1 MNTGQMER
9 LFKPDSVVIFSRY
22 DDSQIL
28 SSRPMAN
35 LIFWG
40 YRGNVYQV
48 IVDGILWNGW
58 EKVSALEDPPDI
70 AMISL
75 SPEESID
82 ALNRCSAMAIPF
94 VIMFSSLS
102 VNQLPEYKD
111 VLELAQ
117 SRGTRVLGPNCQG
130 LANFADKIPL
140 SWSSALDMDHPSD
153 GHVALVSQS
162 GDLGFSAYSMASD
175 EGVRFRYVVTTG
187 LSSDVDVV
195 DVGHWLIEDYQ
206 VHMIVFYLE
215 GLPEGRDFL
224 KMVREAQ
231 SRGVSV
237 AVLRGGVS
245 PRLREFAAGRRGHGS
260 VADEGVWKTVAKQFG
275 MVLLD
280 DIADLI
286 DLGRIVDM
294 GRNPKGCRVAVVSTS
309 GGVGMIQADKCVSA
323 GLDMAPID
331 PKSREILG
339 KCLKED
345 GYLDGILTLDS
356 QVIES
361 SQHMNQVLK
370 VLSDSPDVDI
380 ILVAVPVISAGAAE
394 KLADTLIGA
403 SLSFY
408 KPLVCC
414 WLTDDIHGGHGAQ
427 KLRRSGIPLF
437 DSPRRCADAVAA
449 WVGAVKPCKKRELSC
464 SPVSNPILGGYPD
477 VLNGYEA
484 ACFIESYGLTPIRQA
499 FCLDL
504 DEVLAGG
511 NDIGF
516 PLALKVV
523 SREIGSKKEARGIA
537 LNLRTEE
544 ELQNAYGRILERA
557 VRSSP
562 DAVIDGVLVQEMV
575 SDGIECMVGMKRD
588 PVFGP
593 VVAVGLGGILYDVIK
608 DLSLRLAPVDFPM
621 ALEMVESLKGYPLF
635 AGFRGSKALDFRSL
649 AAEVVKVSAM
659 SCAEPDLVLLDIGS
673 IFVTPGGVK
682 IADVR
687 VRKRGEVK

>member
-1 MNTGQMER
+1 MSISLER
-9 LFKPDSVVIFSRY
+9 LFKPTSVVLFSPY

-40 YRGNVYQV
+40 FKGKIFQV
-48 IVDGILWNGW
+48 TVDGLSWDGW
-58 EKVSALEDPPDI
+58 ERVSTLENPPDV

-75 SPEESID
+75 SHDESIQ
-82 ALNRCSAMAIPF
+82 ALERCSSMGIPF
-94 VIMFSSLS
+94 VVMFSSS
-102 VNQLPEYKD
+102 PARQDGEYSAALARA
-111 VLELAQ
+111 LEK
-117 SRGTRVLGPNCQG
+117 GTRVLGPNCHG
-130 LANFADKIPL
+130 IANFADKIPL
-140 SWSSALDMDHPSD
+140 SWSSALDMNHPSD
-153 GHVALVSQS
+153 GHIALVSQS
-162 GDLGFSAYSMASD
+162 GALGFSAFAMASD

-187 LSSDVDVV
+187 LSSDLDVV
-195 DVGHWLIEDYQ
+195 DVGNWLVEDYQ
-206 VHMIVFYLE
+206 VRMIVFYLE

-237 AVLRGGVS
+237 AILRGGVS
-245 PRLREFAAGRRGHGS
+245 PCLRDFASGRRGHGS
-260 VADEGVWKTVAKQFG
+260 VADEGIWRTVARQFG

-280 DIADLI
+280 DIEDLI

-294 GRNPKGCRVAVVSTS
+294 GRTPKGDGVAVLSVS
-309 GGVGMIQADKCVSA
+309 GGIGLIQADKCVSA
-323 GLDMAPID
+323 GLRMASID
-331 PKSREILG
+331 GESRHILK
-339 KCLKED
+339 KCRMEENS
-345 GYLDGILTLDS
+345 LDGIVVLDT
-356 QVIES
+356 QALES
-361 SQHMNQVLK
+361 PQYMAQALK
-370 VLSDSPDVDI
+370 VISESRDVDI
-380 ILVAVPVISAGAAE
+380 ILVAVPVISAGAGE

-403 SLSFY
+403 SASFN

-414 WLTDDIHGGHGAQ
+414 WLTDDLHGGHGAE

-437 DSPRRCADAVAA
+437 DSPRRCADAIAS

-464 SPVSNPILGGYPD
+464 SPVTNPLLGNYPE

-484 ACFIESYGLTPIRQA
+484 SCFVESYGLSLARQA
-499 FCLDL
+499 FCVSLE
-504 DEVLAGG
+504 EVLAGG
-511 NDIGF
+511 SEIGF

-523 SREIGSKKEARGIA
+523 SREIDSKKEARGIA

-588 PVFGP
+588 SVFGP

-635 AGFRGSKALDFRSL
+635 SGFRGSRALDFRAL
-649 AAEVVKVSAM
+649 AGEVVKVSAM
-659 SCAEPDLVLLDIGS
+659 SCAEPDLLLLDIGS
-673 IFVTPGGVK
+673 IFVTPRGVK
-682 IADVR
+682 IADVT
-687 VRKRGEVK
+687 VRKKGAN